1 MRNITTCH
9 GKSAPPLGSLVRS
22 WFDEGLLEGKAEEK
36 HQIAKKLL
44 LKNVSVE
51 EIAEITGLSVD
62 HVLVL
67 SKRIEQEVV

>member
-51 EIAEITGLSVD
+51 EIAEIIGLSVEGISTIAQK
-62 HVLVL
+62 V
-67 SKRIEQEVV
+67 

>member
-9 GKSAPPLGSLVRS
+9 GKSTPPLGSLVRS

-51 EIAEITGLSVD
+51 EIAEIIGLSVEGISTIAQK
-62 HVLVL
+62 V
-67 SKRIEQEVV
+67 